1 MENRFKLCDCTMDHI
16 PVLMLAASLLIL
28 IHISSIYIY
37 AIHCDCSICMH
48 LCACVLCVFWYLF
61 LQMCP
66 CIQTNIYRYELIKW
80 NVLVTAFTSPLAK
93 FHCVA
98 SLKRWWIDAAMTKS
112 TFHNTH
118 NGPTKE
124 QERKEEKKL
133 NEYTHTFYS
142 VPYFYP
148 IISASFSCLHYT
160 WHTCEV
166 HTHYNKHT
174 HFSNIFFVVRF
185 ALSFL
190 HWITPFWLIL
200 SVFFGT
206 CTHTHMYTNS
216 IRAEYKGL
224 EQMACIFCVR
234 AIITRTYF
242 RDF

>member
-1 MENRFKLCDCTMDHI
+1 MDHI
-16 PVLMLAASLLIL
+16 PVLVLAASLLML

-124 QERKEEKKL
+124 QERKEEKKT
-133 NEYTHTFYS
+133 EWIYTHFLFCT
-142 VPYFYP
+142 
-148 IISASFSCLHYT
+148 LL
-160 WHTCEV
+160 
-166 HTHYNKHT
+166 
-174 HFSNIFFVVRF
+174 
-185 ALSFL
+185 LSYYIRKLLLFTL
-190 HWITPFWLIL
+190 YVAHMR
-200 SVFFGT
+200 S
-206 CTHTHMYTNS
+206 THT
-216 IRAEYKGL
+216 L
-224 EQMACIFCVR
+224 
-234 AIITRTYF
+234 
-242 RDF
+242 